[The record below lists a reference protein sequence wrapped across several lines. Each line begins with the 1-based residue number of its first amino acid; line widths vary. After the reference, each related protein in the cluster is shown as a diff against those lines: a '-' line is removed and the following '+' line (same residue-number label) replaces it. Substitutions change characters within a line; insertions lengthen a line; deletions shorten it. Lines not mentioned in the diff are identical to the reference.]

1 MGTLVVIGYDD
12 PRKAEAHRLKMQ
24 QLEEAH
30 LLDLAEVVHAVN
42 DGHGKITLHHEGDM
56 SNDHALYPGLFT
68 SLANLILM
76 NSAAGAASGA
86 LREVG
91 ITDHFMKELAATLT
105 PGSSAFFVLTRT
117 PTPNREQVLA
127 ELEGLGGKVLMTS
140 LSHKD
145 QATLQAVLSRAEPQ
159 AAKVEPPNDPS
170 QPNGPATT

>member
-30 LLDLAEVVHAVN
+30 LLDVAEAVHAVN
-42 DGHGKITLHHEGDM
+42 DGQGKITLHHEGDM
-56 SNDHALYPGLFT
+56 TNDHAVYGGLFT

-76 NSAAGAASGA
+76 NSAAGASYGA

-105 PGSSAFFVLTRT
+105 PGSSAFFVLTRS
-117 PTPNREQVLA
+117 PTPNREQLLA

-140 LSHKD
+140 LSHEDRDK
-145 QATLQAVLSRAEPQ
+145 LQAALSGGSPPG
-159 AAKVEPPNDPS
+159 KVEPAGDPS
-170 QPNGPATT
+170 QPNRPATP